1 MAEQKKNSVEELLN
15 KMPKKKA
22 DEIRE
27 LISKAITAIR
37 EREQKETE
45 QERELS
51 EKDKQLSDMIKRERN
66 IPRITLES
74 LLAGVTED
82 NIHLE
87 TDTGVPV
94 GNEVW

>member
-74 LLAGVTED
+74 LLTGVTED
-82 NIHLE
+82 NIHPE
-87 TDTGVPV
+87 IDTGVPV